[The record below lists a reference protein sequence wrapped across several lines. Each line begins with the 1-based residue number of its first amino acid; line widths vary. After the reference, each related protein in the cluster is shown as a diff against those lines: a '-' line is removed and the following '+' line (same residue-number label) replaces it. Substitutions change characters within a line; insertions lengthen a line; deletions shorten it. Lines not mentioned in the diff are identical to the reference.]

1 MRRPRG
7 FIAVALALLALTLAG
22 CGGGDDDDATA
33 TPAAPDSVEAPE
45 RTAPP
50 AGAPGE
56 LPPEF
61 VKCMAERGFDIATSA
76 EIHSAP
82 PDVLQVCFQS
92 LHSGG
97 G

>member
-33 TPAAPDSVEAPE
+33 TP
-45 RTAPP
+45 
-50 AGAPGE
+50 
-56 LPPEF
+56 EF

-82 PDVLQVCFQS
+82 PDVLRVCFQS